1 MIVKGDAEMIKDINI
16 INELKRERREV
27 AKEIE
32 EFVYKV
38 YAKDKVI
45 NKDKF
50 KSSYE
55 AIVRIDKLITILEKV
70 KNETL

>member
-1 MIVKGDAEMIKDINI
+1 MIKDINI